1 MSHELDPIPTGLL
14 KDCVDEIVSVMTRI
28 INTSFSLG
36 LFPRD
41 LKNALVKPLL
51 KKPSL
56 DPNCLKNYRPVSNI
70 SFLSKVMEKIVS
82 SQLIEHLA
90 ANDLLEPLQSAY
102 RSGHS
107 TETALLKVHDD
118 IICAVGKKKAVLV
131 VLLDLS
137 AAFDTVEHS
146 VLLDTLQSLGIDGSV
161 LSWSESY
168 LCDRSQQVTIS
179 GKKSEGRKLF
189 CGVPQGSVL
198 GPLLFTIYTSSLGK
212 LLRDLDMPYH
222 LYADDS
228 QLYICFESSSP
239 EDTVDT
245 VERMEKCMSLVR
257 KWMVTR
263 LLKMNDEK
271 TECLVISSGRL
282 AFSIPVTQVQI
293 GESAVS
299 VSKSARNIGVI
310 FYLTLSLKSHVNQ
323 VCRKSYFQLRNLGK
337 LRQFFTQSSLE
348 QLVHSFVTSQLDYCN
363 SLFLGLPKSQVQ
375 QLQRIQNT
383 AARIVSGRRKYD
395 HITPV
400 LYDLHWL
407 PVDKRIEFKTLV
419 LIFKC
424 IHGIAPAYL
433 SGLMKVRKSPRRLR
447 SSDQFLLQVPF
458 TRAGV
463 VAERAFSVAGP
474 RLWNALPS
482 SIRLSESLD
491 SFKGSL
497 KT

>member
-1 MSHELDPIPTGLL
+1 
-14 KDCVDEIVSVMTRI
+14 MTRI

-56 DPNCLKNYRPVSNI
+56 DPNCLKNYRPVFNI

-189 CGVPQGSVL
+189 CGVPQGLVL

-228 QLYICFESSSP
+228 QLYICFEPSSFY
-239 EDTVDT
+239 
-245 VERMEKCMSLVR
+245 VR
-257 KWMVTR
+257 PT
-263 LLKMNDEK
+263 N
-271 TECLVISSGRL
+271 
-282 AFSIPVTQVQI
+282 FSNWFREILQQV
-293 GESAVS
+293 
-299 VSKSARNIGVI
+299 
-310 FYLTLSLKSHVNQ
+310 
-323 VCRKSYFQLRNLGK
+323 
-337 LRQFFTQSSLE
+337 
-348 QLVHSFVTSQLDYCN
+348 
-363 SLFLGLPKSQVQ
+363 
-375 QLQRIQNT
+375 
-383 AARIVSGRRKYD
+383 ARIYIAPLSVL
-395 HITPV
+395 
-400 LYDLHWL
+400 LYDFNQRTCFETTVQLNMRL
-407 PVDKRIEFKTLV
+407 DTFCLTEV
-419 LIFKC
+419 L
-424 IHGIAPAYL
+424 
-433 SGLMKVRKSPRRLR
+433 
-447 SSDQFLLQVPF
+447 
-458 TRAGV
+458 
-463 VAERAFSVAGP
+463 
-474 RLWNALPS
+474 
-482 SIRLSESLD
+482 
-491 SFKGSL
+491 
-497 KT
+497 